1 MPYVPA
7 PVIEKLY
14 AFETMSLEQEKIAA
28 CEHAKA
34 LLNNNSLFIDRV
46 TELSYIG
53 NRIYGQCWET
63 EFHVFGLIASEA
75 DHLPL
80 EKVRPL
86 CSKGFL
92 EKSDKEVSELI
103 DFYSQDVENACKAI
117 LSKFSNV

>member
-1 MPYVPA
+1 M
-7 PVIEKLY
+7 LY

-86 CSKGFL
+86 CSQDFL

-103 DFYSQDVENACKAI
+103 DFYSQDVGNACKAI

>member
-1 MPYVPA
+1 M
-7 PVIEKLY
+7 LY
-14 AFETMSLEQEKIAA
+14 AFETMSIEQEKITA

-80 EKVRPL
+80 EKVRQF
-86 CSKGFL
+86 CSQDFL

-103 DFYSQDVENACKAI
+103 GLYSQDIGNACRAI

>member
-1 MPYVPA
+1 
-7 PVIEKLY
+7 
-14 AFETMSLEQEKIAA
+14 MSVEQEKITA

-34 LLNNNSLFIDRV
+34 LLNNNSLFVDRV

-80 EKVRPL
+80 EKVRPF
-86 CSKGFL
+86 CSKEFL

-103 DFYSQDVENACKAI
+103 DLYSQDIRNACKAI